1 MNDSENNMSKVIIG
15 IIIAVLVIIVA
26 VYAYNLLKDDTNIN
40 DMKNDVNQVGRD
52 VSNGT
57 QNLVNGTGEMIEDVA
72 DGVSNA
78 VDSVIDFTM
87 TDNATIEN
95 NTKTNTSEKIRADKK
110 YQELTFKEVTLIGRN
125 NVTTFTAKIKNNATT
140 YFKSKDVTITFFKKD
155 SRKEGGKYITLTARL
170 KKIDATAHT
179 IVLTDG
185 VTIPIADLYALSTA
199 AYGESYD
206 RV

>member
-26 VYAYNLLKDDTNIN
+26 VYAYNLLKDDTNMN

-72 DGVSNA
+72 DGVCNA

-140 YFKSKDVTITFFKKD
+140 DFKSKDVTITFFKKD
-155 SRKEGGKYITLTARL
+155 GATITTRSL
-170 KKIDATAHT
+170 KIPDIKSMDTTEVTVNMEEDVANAYDYT
-179 IVLTDG
+179 I
-185 VTIPIADLYALSTA
+185 
-199 AYGESYD
+199 E
-206 RV
+206 

>member
-140 YFKSKDVTITFFKKD
+140 DFKSKDVTITFFKKD
-155 SRKEGGKYITLTARL
+155 GATITTRSL
-170 KKIDATAHT
+170 KIPDIKSMDTTEVTVNMEEDVANAYDYT
-179 IVLTDG
+179 I
-185 VTIPIADLYALSTA
+185 
-199 AYGESYD
+199 E
-206 RV
+206 